1 MLLPQKVRRVVV
13 PFMRRLTTFV
23 SSDVFNTTSA
33 IVPSGFFAAVTSRS
47 GEYVELAMRTAP
59 GLIYFEKW
67 AIAWNIGFTS
77 IVSFVP
83 SQMIGAPQKLSTDV
97 YKRQLQNY
105 VYAKLSP
112 WAVVS
117 IRESIDF
124 DVFAIYCD
132 GIFIGCYGISQSIF
146 SLRRVIF

>member
-1 MLLPQKVRRVVV
+1 MDSNHDTGFNRSQFVQSFCHRCKAVCGAGCSGDDVIVCCQGLMVYIVNDGRKV
-13 PFMRRLTTFV
+13 
-23 SSDVFNTTSA
+23 
-33 IVPSGFFAAVTSRS
+33 VTSRS
-47 GEYVELAMRTAP
+47 GDNY
-59 GLIYFEKW
+59 
-67 AIAWNIGFTS
+67 FTS
-77 IVSFVP
+77 ACIDVCLSFCFGGVE
-83 SQMIGAPQKLSTDV
+83 SGA
-97 YKRQLQNY
+97 LQNY

-117 IRESIDF
+117 IWESIDF